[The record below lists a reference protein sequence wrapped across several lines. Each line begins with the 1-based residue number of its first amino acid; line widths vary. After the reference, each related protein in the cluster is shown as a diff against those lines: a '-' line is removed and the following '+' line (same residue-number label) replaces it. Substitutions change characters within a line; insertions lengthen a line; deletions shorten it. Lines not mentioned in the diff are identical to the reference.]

1 MENGDFDVTRV
12 DPQYTDKVP
21 SPTQMGKVYAR
32 LIESVNE
39 EDNLLAA
46 IRRVYDAPIC
56 DVIDDYNTSAYYEPS
71 YVQTRALLNDGF

>member
-1 MENGDFDVTRV
+1 MQVEEEW
-12 DPQYTDKVP
+12 
-21 SPTQMGKVYAR
+21 
-32 LIESVNE
+32 IE

-71 YVQTRALLNDGF
+71 YVQTRALLNGGF